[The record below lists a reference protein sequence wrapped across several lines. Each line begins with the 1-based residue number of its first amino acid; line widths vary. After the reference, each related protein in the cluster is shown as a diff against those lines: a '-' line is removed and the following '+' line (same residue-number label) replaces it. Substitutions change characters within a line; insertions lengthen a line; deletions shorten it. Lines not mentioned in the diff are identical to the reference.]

1 MIKERAIETIEKFP
15 VDPDG
20 HIIYLVYNEDMIR
33 ATESLIIEV
42 HGEQYFNDNVF
53 VTAFGSF
60 LPDHLEGKR
69 CILYFDPA
77 LNDYIG
83 NGYN

>member
-1 MIKERAIETIEKFP
+1 MIKERAVETIEKFP

-42 HGEQYFNDNVF
+42 HGEQYFNDNVY
-53 VTAFGSF
+53 VAAFGSV

-77 LNDYIG
+77 LHDYTG